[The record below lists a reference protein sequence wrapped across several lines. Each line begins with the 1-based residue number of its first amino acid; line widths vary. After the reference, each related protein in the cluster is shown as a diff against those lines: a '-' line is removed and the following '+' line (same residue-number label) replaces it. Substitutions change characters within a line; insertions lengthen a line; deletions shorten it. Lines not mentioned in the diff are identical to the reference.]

1 MCDSDRSTAGRWGRS
16 ALAFVT
22 VMAFALAS
30 EGRAEVAEETSRTAL
45 QPGALVIRD
54 VTVIPMTGEPAR
66 REANALVRDGRIAVV
81 GTPNEV
87 AIPDG
92 ATVIDGRG
100 KFLIPGLADMHV
112 HLYSD
117 DEAPDSVA
125 ADELGV
131 IIANG
136 VTAIRLMIGT
146 PEHLALRRDIE
157 AGRVLGP
164 QLWVASPQLT
174 GKKDIN
180 CWVVTTPDEAR
191 AAVNESADAGHDF
204 IKLTVDITPEVFD
217 AIATAARE
225 RGIPLVGHVDP
236 RVGVRRAL
244 RAGQH
249 IEHLDNYLETILRDD
264 APSRSSVSNYGVFRP
279 ENWTSLDF
287 LDDGKLREI
296 ALETASSG
304 TYTTPTLTIPK
315 IAFGLGQSDEEI
327 RSRPEWVLMP
337 SKTRALYL
345 RANERYWKTAA
356 SEERRQR
363 YVNTRNRLVHEIHA
377 AGGRIMAGSD
387 APEWFLGYGYTL
399 HRELE
404 SLVAAGL
411 TPYQALEAA
420 TVTPAA
426 FMGAEREWG
435 RIAPGLRADLVLLRA
450 NPLDDIRNTTRIEG
464 VCVGGRWLDRAE
476 LDRMFQAACARVG
489 KP

>member
-1 MCDSDRSTAGRWGRS
+1 
-16 ALAFVT
+16 
-22 VMAFALAS
+22 
-30 EGRAEVAEETSRTAL
+30 
-45 QPGALVIRD
+45 
-54 VTVIPMTGEPAR
+54 
-66 REANALVRDGRIAVV
+66 
-81 GTPNEV
+81 
-87 AIPDG
+87 
-92 ATVIDGRG
+92 
-100 KFLIPGLADMHV
+100 
-112 HLYSD
+112 
-117 DEAPDSVA
+117 
-125 ADELGV
+125 
-131 IIANG
+131 
-136 VTAIRLMIGT
+136 
-146 PEHLALRRDIE
+146 
-157 AGRVLGP
+157 
-164 QLWVASPQLT
+164 
-174 GKKDIN
+174 
-180 CWVVTTPDEAR
+180 
-191 AAVNESADAGHDF
+191 
-204 IKLTVDITPEVFD
+204 
-217 AIATAARE
+217 
-225 RGIPLVGHVDP
+225 
-236 RVGVRRAL
+236 
-244 RAGQH
+244 
-249 IEHLDNYLETILRDD
+249 
-264 APSRSSVSNYGVFRP
+264 
-279 ENWTSLDF
+279 
-287 LDDGKLREI
+287 
-296 ALETASSG
+296 
-304 TYTTPTLTIPK
+304 
-315 IAFGLGQSDEEI
+315 
-327 RSRPEWVLMP
+327 MP